1 MRCIPTQNKA
11 LTEIH
16 FLKNEL
22 TIDEMMLLI
31 ILPTC
36 RTIYNR
42 TGIQPQHEQY
52 EKKKLKTTG
61 ETSLEWDG
69 IQLTSNL

>member
-31 ILPTC
+31 IRPTC
-36 RTIYNR
+36 TTSYNR

-52 EKKKLKTTG
+52 EKKKFHTTG
-61 ETSLEWDG
+61 ETSIELDG
-69 IQLTSNL
+69 IRFT